1 MKGCDCLRIF
11 RKNKH
16 ETQSILEKKIQDYQ
30 SSIRVEKNSDLDKQ
44 LKIIGMTE
52 EDLAILRVLKEHV
65 EPHIDAIANRFYAA
79 LTSVPELSDI
89 IMQNSSVDRLK
100 QTLHRHI
107 SEMFNGAIDNDFIDK
122 RIRIA
127 NAHVRIGLN
136 QKWYIASFQIIYT
149 SLIEIIQNTFSSRD
163 DYFRAIQAVTKL
175 LNFEQQLVLEAYD
188 RKMESLR
195 KEAFDAQEQ
204 LKNFIGLTAD
214 ELTKLTL
221 DSSSSIQQITAQVEA
236 IAQQSRKN
244 TSMAAEAENTAIA
257 GKERLDNLFHAF
269 DQVQTS
275 MKNIKQNIESL
286 EKTAAQISEIV
297 EIVKSVADQTNLLAL
312 NASIEAARA
321 GEHGRG
327 FAVVAE
333 EVRKLAEQT
342 SESVSHVSALISET
356 NEKIYVNSESIKEI
370 EQNIELGGK
379 KMDETNAAFEN
390 IVHVMKET
398 KEMNERIQADLENV
412 NKVVN
417 EIASVAETVS
427 ASAERLNEAITKL
440 K

>member
-1 MKGCDCLRIF
+1 MRIF
-11 RKNKH
+11 KKTKKH
-16 ETQSILEKKIQDYQ
+16 ETESALDKKIHLYETSIQLEKD
-30 SSIRVEKNSDLDKQ
+30 SDLEKQ
-44 LKIIGMTE
+44 LKIIGMSE
-52 EDLAILRVLKEHV
+52 EDLAILRALKEHV
-65 EPHIDAIANRFYAA
+65 TPHIETIANRFYAT
-79 LTSVPELSDI
+79 LTSIPELSDI
-89 IMQNSSVDRLK
+89 IMKNSSVERLK
-100 QTLHRHI
+100 QTLYTHI
-107 SEMFNGAIDNDFIDK
+107 SEMFNGTIDNDFIDK

-127 NAHVRIGLN
+127 NAHVRIGLY
-136 QKWYIASFQIIYT
+136 QKWYIASFQIIYS
-149 SLIEIIQNTFSSRD
+149 SLIEIIQNTFTSKKD
-163 DYFRAIQAVTKL
+163 TFRAIQAVAKL

-188 RKMESLR
+188 RKMETLR
-195 KEAFDAQEQ
+195 QEAYDAQEQ
-204 LKNFIGLTAD
+204 LKHFIGLTAD

-221 DSSSSIQQITAQVEA
+221 DSSSSIQQITAQVEE
-236 IAQQSRKN
+236 IAAQSRKN

-269 DQVQTS
+269 EQVQNS

-342 SESVSHVSALISET
+342 SESVSHVSALINET
-356 NEKIYVNSESIKEI
+356 NEKIYLNSESIKEI
-370 EQNIELGGK
+370 EQNIEMGGK
-379 KMDETNAAFEN
+379 KMDETNDAFEN
-390 IVHVMKET
+390 IVNVMIET
-398 KEMNERIQADLENV
+398 KKMNERIQTDLEHM

-417 EIASVAETVS
+417 EIASAAETVS
-427 ASAERLNEAITKL
+427 SSAEKLHQAITKL

>member
-1 MKGCDCLRIF
+1 
-11 RKNKH
+11 
-16 ETQSILEKKIQDYQ
+16 
-30 SSIRVEKNSDLDKQ
+30 
-44 LKIIGMTE
+44 
-52 EDLAILRVLKEHV
+52 
-65 EPHIDAIANRFYAA
+65 
-79 LTSVPELSDI
+79 
-89 IMQNSSVDRLK
+89 
-100 QTLHRHI
+100 
-107 SEMFNGAIDNDFIDK
+107 MFNGAIDNDFIDK

-356 NEKIYVNSESIKEI
+356 NEKIYLNSESIKEI

>member
-1 MKGCDCLRIF
+1 MRLFKKT
-11 RKNKH
+11 KNNQP
-16 ETQSILEKKIQDYQ
+16 ESILEQKMQTYKSAIQ
-30 SSIRVEKNSDLDKQ
+30 IEKGSDLEKQ
-44 LKIIGMTE
+44 LNIIGMTE
-52 EDLAILRVLKEHV
+52 EDLAILQVLKEHV
-65 EPHIDAIANRFYAA
+65 EPNIDKIVNRFYST
-79 LTSVPELSDI
+79 LINVPDLSNI
-89 IMQNSSVDRLK
+89 INEHSSVNRLK
-100 QTLHRHI
+100 QTLHMHI
-107 SEMFNGAIDNDFIDK
+107 SEMFNGTIDNNFIEK

-127 NAHVRIGLN
+127 NAHVKIGLY
-136 QKWYIASFQIIYT
+136 QKWYIASFQIIYM
-149 SLIEIIQNTFSSRD
+149 SLIEIIQNTFTSRD
-163 DYFRAIQAVTKL
+163 DYFRAIQTVTKL

-188 RKMESLR
+188 RQMERLR
-195 KEAFDAQEQ
+195 QEAYDAQEH
-204 LKNFIGLTAD
+204 LKNFIGTTAD
-214 ELTKLTL
+214 DLARLTI
-221 DSSSSIQQITAQVEA
+221 DSSSSIQEITAQVEE
-236 IAQQSRKN
+236 IAAQSRKN
-244 TSMAAEAENTAIA
+244 TTMAAEAENTAIE
-257 GKERLDNLFHAF
+257 GKERLDNLFHSF
-269 DQVQTS
+269 EQVQNS

-356 NEKIYVNSESIKEI
+356 NEKIYLNSESIKEI
-370 EQNIELGGK
+370 EDHIEMGGK
-379 KMDETNAAFEN
+379 KMNETDDAFEN

-398 KEMNERIQADLENV
+398 KQMNEHIQNDLENM

-417 EIASVAETVS
+417 EIATVAETVS
-427 ASAERLNEAITKL
+427 ASAEKLHSAIAKL